1 GQGGVADGDHD
12 TAGRGGQSLESG
24 KSCRA
29 HVPHRF
35 RRHVFRGADAGAR
48 GSRYPAAERGGV
60 WPCGRDQ
67 RPPQDG
73 RRGVQ
78 IRQSNR
84 WRHRDLRRRRRQHT
98 SRCSHAGSA
107 RLRLGPASP
116 PAQTPSDAPRPRGLC
131 PVKIHEYQAKALLRE
146 FGVAVPR
153 GDVAETPA
161 QAREVA
167 QRLGGKVVVK
177 AQVHAG
183 GRGKAGGIKLAD
195 DPTQAENAAR
205 QIIGMMLKTPQTP
218 PEGIRVRTALVEE
231 ASAMGGALYLSITLA
246 RARSTHVVMASQAG
260 GMEIEEVAARTPEK
274 ILREWSHPALGLGE
288 FQARRLAFG
297 LGLAGDQLKQGVPL
311 VRNLF
316 ALYLARDCSLVEIN
330 PLVTTKDGRVFA
342 LDAKLNFDDNALVR
356 QKSIAALRD
365 VEEEDPLDVE
375 ASKYGLNYIKLDGNV
390 GCMVNGAGLA
400 MATMDIIKLAGG
412 EPANF
417 LDVGGGASP
426 GQLEN
431 GFRILSSDPSVKAVL
446 INVFGGI
453 LRVDRLAEG
462 VIAAVKKLG
471 LKLPVVL
478 RAEGTNV
485 ELGKQM
491 LAQSGLAL
499 TMADDMADGAKKAV
513 AFARGA
519 K

>member
-1 GQGGVADGDHD
+1 M
-12 TAGRGGQSLESG
+12 
-24 KSCRA
+24 
-29 HVPHRF
+29 
-35 RRHVFRGADAGAR
+35 
-48 GSRYPAAERGGV
+48 
-60 WPCGRDQ
+60 
-67 RPPQDG
+67 
-73 RRGVQ
+73 
-78 IRQSNR
+78 
-84 WRHRDLRRRRRQHT
+84 
-98 SRCSHAGSA
+98 
-107 RLRLGPASP
+107 
-116 PAQTPSDAPRPRGLC
+116 
-131 PVKIHEYQAKALLRE
+131 KIHEYQAKALLRA

-153 GDVAETPA
+153 GEVAETPA
-161 QAREVA
+161 QARDAA

-195 DPTQAENAAR
+195 DPAGAENAAR
-205 QIIGMMLKTPQTP
+205 QILGMMLKTPQTP
-218 PEGIRVRTALVEE
+218 PEGILVRKALVEE
-231 ASAMGGALYLSITLA
+231 ASAIDCELYLSITLD

-260 GMEIEEVAARTPEK
+260 GMDIEEVAARTPEK
-274 ILREWSHPALGLGE
+274 ILREWTHPTLGLGD

-297 LGLAGDQLKQGVPL
+297 LGLAADQLKQGVAL
-311 VRNLF
+311 MRNLF
-316 ALYLARDCSLVEIN
+316 ALYLAKDCSLAEIN

-342 LDAKLNFDDNALVR
+342 LDAKLSFDDNALFR
-356 QKSIAALRD
+356 QKDVAELRD
-365 VEEEDPLDVE
+365 VHEEDPLDVE

-400 MATMDIIKLAGG
+400 MATMDIVKLAGG

-426 GQLEN
+426 EQIEN
-431 GFRILSSDPSVKAVL
+431 AFRILSSDPSVKAVF

-485 ELGKQM
+485 ELGKKM
-491 LAQSGLAL
+491 LAESGLAL
-499 TMADDMADGAKKAV
+499 TMAADMADGAKKAV
-513 AFARGA
+513 ALARAREA